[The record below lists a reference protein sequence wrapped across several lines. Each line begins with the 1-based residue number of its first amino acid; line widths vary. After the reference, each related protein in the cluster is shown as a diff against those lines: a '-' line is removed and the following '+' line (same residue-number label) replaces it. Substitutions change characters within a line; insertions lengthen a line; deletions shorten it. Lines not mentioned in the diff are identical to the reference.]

1 MSLTRKIRH
10 HFYKHKKFFI
20 KNTSQFV
27 FFFFIA
33 IVIVGFKFL
42 YPFHLILAIPF
53 VVLALVSILKI
64 FVLGR
69 YEINRSAKFN
79 KIKRYLAR
87 FEKLFYIL
95 FFISVIWYILSQVIP
110 NDTNPY
116 KNMTDKEV
124 VEFVDQSLD
133 LSTLHLDR
141 LEITANTLLE
151 SNILKNS
158 TLTAD
163 ELTTLQANWNDFI
176 DATKDSEELTDIHRY
191 FGQISYFNL
200 PETHTKSFM
209 ISYGLYMKKFELFGK
224 IIDATENNDRVIKA
238 LNENSTAFG
247 GKNSYYD
254 IRNRHIGHNTL
265 LRRNLG
271 RIYLNFLEKTVDTKS
286 LGEDYQALVRA
297 SKASHQYLVAN
308 SLNTT
313 KTVVD
318 KYSDDF
324 ENGLFNSWFPIQMS
338 VADTMGKIHL
348 SARHTNFITEDQI
361 KEMKPRLEPGDI
373 FIERRNWHLS
383 NVGIPGFWPHAAL
396 YLGTNSEMNDYF
408 KEQFPREGFS
418 NLDELVKYRF
428 PAFYNQH
435 KAVNEK
441 GHNYAVIEGQAPGII
456 LLSLEE
462 SGMADYLGVLRP
474 KLSKEEKLNAV
485 LRAIGNYG
493 KPYDYNF
500 DFETRDEIVCSE
512 LVYDAYLPNNG
523 GRGLNFELTLTSG
536 RKMISPNAIVEKFY
550 NEHNTEEQELDFVYF
565 LDGNEDLQ
573 KAFIKDENAFLT
585 SWTRSKFSNLQE

>member
-1 MSLTRKIRH
+1 MSLLKKIRH
-10 HFYKHKKFFI
+10 HFYKHRKFI
-20 KNTSQFV
+20 LKNTFRFL
-27 FFFFIA
+27 FFFFVAIA
-33 IVIVGFKFL
+33 IVGFKFL
-42 YPFHLILAIPF
+42 YPFHLALSIPF
-53 VVLALVSILKI
+53 VVLALVAILKI
-64 FVLGR
+64 FILGR
-69 YEINRSAKFN
+69 YEINRSARFN

-95 FFISVIWYILSQVIP
+95 LLIGVIWYILSQVIP

-116 KNMTDKEV
+116 ENMTDEEV

-133 LSTLHLDR
+133 LSALHLDR

-151 SNILKNS
+151 SNILTNH

-191 FGQISYFNL
+191 FGQISYFDL
-200 PETHTKSFM
+200 PETHAKSFM

-224 IIDATENNDRVIKA
+224 IIEATENNDRVIKT

-286 LGEDYQALVRA
+286 LSEDYQALVRA
-297 SKASHQYLVAN
+297 SKESHQYLVAN
-308 SLNTT
+308 SLNAT
-313 KTVVD
+313 KTVVN

-324 ENGLFNSWFPIQMS
+324 ENGLFNSWFPIQMN

-361 KEMKPRLEPGDI
+361 KEMKPHLEPGDI

-396 YLGTNSEMNDYF
+396 YLGTSSEMNDYF

-428 PAFYNQH
+428 PTFYNQH
-435 KAVNEK
+435 KAINEK

-485 LRAIGNYG
+485 LRALGNYG

-523 GRGLNFELTLTSG
+523 SRGLNFELTLTSG
-536 RKMISPNAIVEKFY
+536 RKMISPNAIVKKFY
-550 NEHNTEEQELDFVYF
+550 NEHNTEKQELDFVYF

-573 KAFIKDENAFLT
+573 KAFVKDENTFLT